1 MTNSQRAG
9 VQISLAGVSVLVA
22 VAFIIG
28 ARDDRF
34 LQLVGGVIL
43 LFIALV
49 QVSLVISTERSK

>member
-1 MTNSQRAG
+1 VTNSQRAG